1 MRVVVVWALEGGL
14 EPLRLG
20 VRHTRQV
27 VGLGRADLGLL
38 VLDLPDLEALVL
50 RLEEHLVAVEREE
63 DGRGVLARDV
73 GVEEHTGAAGVE
85 AGKLGQV
92 IDVGVDD
99 DP

>member
-1 MRVVVVWALEGGL
+1 M
-14 EPLRLG
+14 
-20 VRHTRQV
+20 
-27 VGLGRADLGLL
+27 
-38 VLDLPDLEALVL
+38 
-50 RLEEHLVAVEREE
+50 AVEREE